1 MGFDVEKFQGA
12 SFTFREE
19 SIPVPELKDFFGEG
33 EDPAWKVRNLTGLEV
48 FVANEAME
56 RNRRRNEIMEGL
68 MSEDRKEVVAAV
80 KELAGYTDKAPDEHV
95 RRLEVLRLGSV
106 EPEISKETAVK
117 IADSFPTTF
126 THLTN
131 RILILTGLGK
141 EAGK

>member
-1 MGFDVEKFQGA
+1 MGFDVEKFQQA
-12 SFTFREE
+12 SFAFREE
-19 SIPVPELKDFFGEG
+19 AIPVPELKDFFGEG
-33 EDPAWKVRNLTGLEV
+33 DEPVWKVRNLTGFEV

-80 KELAGYTDKAPDEHV
+80 KELAGYTDKAPDEYV
-95 RRLEVLRLGSV
+95 RRLEVFRMGSMD
-106 EPEISKETAVK
+106 PKISKEIAVR
-117 IADSFPTTF
+117 IADTFSTTF

-141 EAGK
+141 EPGK